1 MDTNKE
7 HRELKRNTVIS
18 AFSLFFQSGFSAVL
32 GLVANLVLTILL
44 APAVFGIYITVLSLI
59 SLLNYFSDIGLAA
72 SLVQKHE
79 ISDEDISTT
88 FTLQQ
93 LLIVTIIGIGF
104 LSTSFVTEFYKLPAA
119 GVHLYWALLLSF
131 FISSLKTIPSIL
143 LERKIQFQ
151 KIAFVQVTEN
161 VVFYS
166 AVILFA
172 LLGFDLASFT
182 YAVMLRAIT
191 GLILIYTISFWKPRF
206 GISKGSLHT
215 LLSFGIPFQA
225 SSFLALFKDDL
236 IILFLSKVLGFEA
249 VGFIGW
255 AKKWAE
261 TPIRV
266 IMDNL
271 SRVLFPVLARVQHD
285 KEKISRI
292 MEKILYYQTMLLA
305 PAIFGLFMTMP
316 VMVQLIPK
324 YAKWEPALPLFYIF
338 CISAFFS
345 SYSTPFMNLFNA
357 LGKVKISFAFM
368 LFWTVTTW
376 LVTPLFTV
384 RFGMLGFP
392 MTQIILA
399 TSSLLVMTQA
409 KRIVDFRFVE
419 AVKRP
424 IISTTVMIIGIY
436 IALSF
441 LPVTYVSLV
450 ISVVGGAAIY
460 FGVLYFIF
468 SINTVRE
475 VRSLFKH
482 E

>member
-7 HRELKRNTVIS
+7 NRELKRNTVIS

-88 FTLQQ
+88 FTVQQ
-93 LLIVTIIGIGF
+93 LLIISIIGIGF
-104 LSTSFVTEFYKLPAA
+104 LSSNFVASFYKLPVA
-119 GVHLYWALLLSF
+119 GIHLYWALLISF
-131 FISSLKTIPSIL
+131 FVSSLKTIPSIL

-151 KIAFVQVTEN
+151 KIAFVQITEN
-161 VVFYS
+161 VVFYC

-182 YAVMLRAIT
+182 YAVLLRAIT
-191 GLILIYTISFWKPRF
+191 GLVLIYTISFWKPTV
-206 GISKGSLHT
+206 GISKKSLHT

-236 IILFLSKVLGFEA
+236 IILFLSKVLGFSA
-249 VGFIGW
+249 VGYIGW

-271 SRVLFPVLARVQHD
+271 SRVLFPVLARIQHD
-285 KEKISRI
+285 KEKITRLI
-292 MEKILYYQTMLLA
+292 EKILYYQTMLLA

-357 LGKVKISFAFM
+357 LGKVKTSFMFM
-368 LFWTVTTW
+368 LFWTITTW
-376 LVTPLFTV
+376 ICTPLFTAK
-384 RFGMLGFP
+384 FGMLGFP
-392 MTQIILA
+392 ITQLILA
-399 TSSLLVMTQA
+399 TSSLLVAGQA
-409 KRIVDFRFVE
+409 KKLVEFRFWHSIYKPLI
-419 AVKRP
+419 AT
-424 IISTTVMIIGIY
+424 IVMVACIY
-436 IALSF
+436 AGLSIM
-441 LPVTYVSLV
+441 PVTYLSMLLA
-450 ISVVGGAAIY
+450 VVGGAGVY
-460 FGVLYFIF
+460 FGVLFF
-468 SINTVRE
+468 VFNVNPVNE
-475 VRSLFKH
+475 VKSLFNH

>member
-1 MDTNKE
+1 MDTNQE
-7 HRELKRNTVIS
+7 NRELKRNTVIS

-79 ISDEDISTT
+79 ITDEDVSTT

-93 LLIVTIIGIGF
+93 ILIVTIIAVGF
-104 LSTSFVTEFYKLPAA
+104 LCTSFVAKFYSLPTA
-119 GVHLYWALLLSF
+119 GIHLYWALLISF

-151 KIAFVQVTEN
+151 KIAFVQITEN
-161 VVFYS
+161 VVFYIT
-166 AVILFA
+166 VILFA

-182 YAVMLRAIT
+182 YAVLLRAVT
-191 GLILIYTISFWKPRF
+191 GLLLIYTISFWKPTF
-206 GISKGSLHT
+206 GISKKSVRT

-236 IILFLSKVLGFEA
+236 IILFLSKVLGFSA
-249 VGFIGW
+249 VGYIGW

-261 TPIRV
+261 TPIRI

-271 SRVLFPVLARVQHD
+271 SRVLFPVFSRIQHD
-285 KEKISRI
+285 KDKITRLV
-292 MEKILYYQTMLLA
+292 EKILYYQTMLLA

-357 LGKVKISFAFM
+357 LGKVKTSFTFM
-368 LFWTVTTW
+368 LFWTITTW
-376 LVTPLFTV
+376 ICTPLFTAK
-384 RFGMLGFP
+384 FGLLGFP
-392 MTQIILA
+392 LTQLILA
-399 TSSLLVMTQA
+399 TSSLLVAGQA
-409 KRIVDFRFVE
+409 KKLVEFRFWHSIY
-419 AVKRP
+419 KP
-424 IISTTVMIIGIY
+424 LISTMVMVMCIFIG
-436 IALSF
+436 LSIM
-441 LPVTYVSLV
+441 PVTYLSLA
-450 ISVVGGAAIY
+450 IAIVGGAAVY
-460 FGVLYFIF
+460 FGVLFF
-468 SINTVRE
+468 VFNLNPINE